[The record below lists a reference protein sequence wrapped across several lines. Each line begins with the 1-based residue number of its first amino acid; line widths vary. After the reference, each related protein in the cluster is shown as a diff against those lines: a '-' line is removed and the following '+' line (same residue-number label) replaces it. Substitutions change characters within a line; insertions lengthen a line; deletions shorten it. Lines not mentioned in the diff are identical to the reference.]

1 MAIFS
6 VLSEPFLTLNGVNVR
21 PLLLGDGAYPL
32 LPWLLK
38 PCPINAIL
46 NRSQRHFN
54 KTLSSARSTVERAF
68 AILKGRWRIL
78 LKRLESGFY
87 NVLEIILTFCQEA
100 GEDFSDDE
108 VLQRI
113 IAIEREYLQT
123 REQQNIAQNRVAQD
137 IRQSMK
143 QHLL

>member
-32 LPWLLK
+32 LRWLLK
-38 PCPINAIL
+38 PYLINAIL
-46 NRSQRHFN
+46 NRSQRRFN
-54 KTLSSARSTVERAF
+54 TTLSSARSTVERAF

-100 GEDFSDDE
+100 WEDFSDDE

-123 REQQNIAQNRVAQD
+123 R
-137 IRQSMK
+137 
-143 QHLL
+143 

>member
-1 MAIFS
+1 MSDLF
-6 VLSEPFLTLNGVNVR
+6 E
-21 PLLLGDGAYPL
+21 DGAYPL

-38 PCPINAIL
+38 PYPINVIL
-46 NRSQRHFN
+46 NRSQRHLN

-100 GEDFSDDE
+100 WEDFSDDE

-123 REQQNIAQNRVAQD
+123 R
-137 IRQSMK
+137 
-143 QHLL
+143 

>member
-100 GEDFSDDE
+100 WEDFSDDE

-123 REQQNIAQNRVAQD
+123 R
-137 IRQSMK
+137 
-143 QHLL
+143 